1 MESSLFIQSPS
12 SFSSLFTSKSKP
24 FPSPK
29 PRFVSIKASI
39 EKPKPK
45 PKSETTSWVSPDWL
59 TSLTRTISSGQNDDS
74 GIPIAS
80 AKLDDV
86 SELLGGALFLPL
98 YKWMNEYGP
107 IYRLAAGPRNFV
119 VVSDPAIAKHVL
131 RNYPKYAKGLVAEVS
146 EFLFGSGF
154 AIAEGPLWTLVL
166 GLVRFGFRTENRFL
180 GLVLARRRAVV
191 PSLHKRYLSVIVE
204 RVFCR
209 CAERLVE
216 KLQPYAMEGKA
227 VNMEEKF
234 SQLTL
239 DVIGLSLFNYNFDSL
254 TTDSPV
260 IEAVYT
266 ALKEAELRS
275 TDILPYWKAIPRQ
288 VKAEKAVTLIRE
300 TVEDLIAKC
309 KEIVER
315 EGERINDEEYVNESD
330 PSILRFL
337 LASREEVSSV
347 QLRDDLLSMLV
358 AGHETTGSVLT
369 WTLYL
374 LSKSPSALA
383 KAQEEV
389 DRVLAGRNPA
399 YEDIKELKYITR
411 CINESM
417 RLYPHPP
424 VLIRRAQVPDIL
436 PGNYKVN
443 TGQDIMIS
451 VYNVHRSSAVW
462 EKAEEFLPERFELE
476 GPIPNETNTD
486 FKFIP
491 FSGGPRKCVGDQ
503 FALMEAIVALAVFL
517 QHLNVELVPDQT
529 ISMTTGATIHTTN
542 GLYMK
547 VSQRMEFK
555 ELKKAIDQV
564 ELVDAHAHNI
574 VSLDSSFPFIRT
586 FSEATGDALSFAP
599 HSLSF
604 KRNLREVAQLYGT
617 EVSLEAIEKHRQ
629 TLGLHSLTTK
639 CFNEARISALLID
652 DGLKLDKK
660 HDTEWHRNFVPY
672 VGRVLRIE
680 TLAEQILDEESP
692 DDSSWTLDSFT
703 KAFIVA
709 LKTIA
714 AYRSGLDID
723 THVSKEVVESGLVE
737 VLQAGKP
744 VRIGNKGLIDYIL
757 TLSLEVAERCDLP
770 LQIHTGFGDKDL
782 DLRLSNPLHLR
793 TLLEDKRFAKCRI
806 VLLHASYPFSKEAS
820 YLSSVYP
827 QVFLDFGLAVPKLS
841 VHGMV
846 SSVKELLHLAPTKKV
861 MFSTDGYATPETY
874 YLGAKKARE
883 VIFLVLRDA
892 CVSGDLSLMEA
903 IDAAKDILS
912 RNAIAFYKI
921 DVDTSSSIPQSRIS
935 PKSQMEEPHAQEDS
949 SSFVRVIWVDT
960 SGQQRCRVV
969 QAQRFNR
976 SVKKNGIGLTHASM
990 GMTSF
995 YDGPAEESKLTGI
1008 GEIRLVPD
1016 LSTKRIIPWT
1026 KQESMVLADMLLK
1039 PGEAWEYCPRET
1051 LRRVTNVLKDEF
1063 DLVMNAGFENEF
1075 YLLKNVVRYAFHAE
1089 SGKGQFEV
1097 SLGHTIAF
1105 HAADNLVYTR
1115 EVIRSVARKHG
1126 LLATFVPKYDLC
1138 DIGSGSHVHI
1148 SLWKN
1153 GENVFPASDKS
1164 SAHGMSSIGEE
1175 FMAGVLFH
1183 LPSIFAVLAP
1193 LPNSYDRIQPN
1204 TFSGAF
1210 QCWGKENR
1218 EAAIRTAS
1226 PPGAP
1231 DGLVTNFEIKACD
1244 GSTNPHL
1251 SLAIIMAA
1259 GIDGLRRHLQLPDP
1273 IDTNPA
1279 DVAAT
1284 LNRLPETLS
1293 EAVEALE
1300 KDKVL
1305 HELLGQN
1312 LLAAITGVRKAEV
1325 QYYSKNPD
1333 ACKQLIHR
1341 Y

>member
-1 MESSLFIQSPS
+1 
-12 SFSSLFTSKSKP
+12 
-24 FPSPK
+24 
-29 PRFVSIKASI
+29 
-39 EKPKPK
+39 
-45 PKSETTSWVSPDWL
+45 
-59 TSLTRTISSGQNDDS
+59 
-74 GIPIAS
+74 
-80 AKLDDV
+80 
-86 SELLGGALFLPL
+86 
-98 YKWMNEYGP
+98 
-107 IYRLAAGPRNFV
+107 
-119 VVSDPAIAKHVL
+119 
-131 RNYPKYAKGLVAEVS
+131 
-146 EFLFGSGF
+146 
-154 AIAEGPLWTLVL
+154 
-166 GLVRFGFRTENRFL
+166 
-180 GLVLARRRAVV
+180 
-191 PSLHKRYLSVIVE
+191 
-204 RVFCR
+204 
-209 CAERLVE
+209 
-216 KLQPYAMEGKA
+216 
-227 VNMEEKF
+227 
-234 SQLTL
+234 
-239 DVIGLSLFNYNFDSL
+239 
-254 TTDSPV
+254 
-260 IEAVYT
+260 
-266 ALKEAELRS
+266 
-275 TDILPYWKAIPRQ
+275 
-288 VKAEKAVTLIRE
+288 
-300 TVEDLIAKC
+300 
-309 KEIVER
+309 
-315 EGERINDEEYVNESD
+315 
-330 PSILRFL
+330 
-337 LASREEVSSV
+337 
-347 QLRDDLLSMLV
+347 
-358 AGHETTGSVLT
+358 
-369 WTLYL
+369 
-374 LSKSPSALA
+374 
-383 KAQEEV
+383 
-389 DRVLAGRNPA
+389 
-399 YEDIKELKYITR
+399 
-411 CINESM
+411 
-417 RLYPHPP
+417 
-424 VLIRRAQVPDIL
+424 
-436 PGNYKVN
+436 
-443 TGQDIMIS
+443 
-451 VYNVHRSSAVW
+451 
-462 EKAEEFLPERFELE
+462 
-476 GPIPNETNTD
+476 
-486 FKFIP
+486 
-491 FSGGPRKCVGDQ
+491 
-503 FALMEAIVALAVFL
+503 
-517 QHLNVELVPDQT
+517 
-529 ISMTTGATIHTTN
+529 
-542 GLYMK
+542 
-547 VSQRMEFK
+547 MEFK

-703 KAFIVA
+703 KAFYFFFCIFTLTVDTLVPEIFA

-1075 YLLKNVVRYAFHAE
+1075 YLLKNVVREGKEEYVPFEVGPYCSTSSYDAAAQIFHEIIPALESLNIAVEQFHAE

>member
-1 MESSLFIQSPS
+1 
-12 SFSSLFTSKSKP
+12 
-24 FPSPK
+24 
-29 PRFVSIKASI
+29 
-39 EKPKPK
+39 
-45 PKSETTSWVSPDWL
+45 
-59 TSLTRTISSGQNDDS
+59 
-74 GIPIAS
+74 
-80 AKLDDV
+80 
-86 SELLGGALFLPL
+86 
-98 YKWMNEYGP
+98 
-107 IYRLAAGPRNFV
+107 
-119 VVSDPAIAKHVL
+119 
-131 RNYPKYAKGLVAEVS
+131 
-146 EFLFGSGF
+146 
-154 AIAEGPLWTLVL
+154 
-166 GLVRFGFRTENRFL
+166 
-180 GLVLARRRAVV
+180 
-191 PSLHKRYLSVIVE
+191 
-204 RVFCR
+204 
-209 CAERLVE
+209 
-216 KLQPYAMEGKA
+216 
-227 VNMEEKF
+227 
-234 SQLTL
+234 
-239 DVIGLSLFNYNFDSL
+239 
-254 TTDSPV
+254 
-260 IEAVYT
+260 
-266 ALKEAELRS
+266 
-275 TDILPYWKAIPRQ
+275 
-288 VKAEKAVTLIRE
+288 
-300 TVEDLIAKC
+300 
-309 KEIVER
+309 
-315 EGERINDEEYVNESD
+315 
-330 PSILRFL
+330 
-337 LASREEVSSV
+337 
-347 QLRDDLLSMLV
+347 
-358 AGHETTGSVLT
+358 
-369 WTLYL
+369 
-374 LSKSPSALA
+374 
-383 KAQEEV
+383 
-389 DRVLAGRNPA
+389 
-399 YEDIKELKYITR
+399 
-411 CINESM
+411 
-417 RLYPHPP
+417 
-424 VLIRRAQVPDIL
+424 
-436 PGNYKVN
+436 
-443 TGQDIMIS
+443 
-451 VYNVHRSSAVW
+451 
-462 EKAEEFLPERFELE
+462 
-476 GPIPNETNTD
+476 
-486 FKFIP
+486 
-491 FSGGPRKCVGDQ
+491 
-503 FALMEAIVALAVFL
+503 
-517 QHLNVELVPDQT
+517 
-529 ISMTTGATIHTTN
+529 
-542 GLYMK
+542 
-547 VSQRMEFK
+547 MEFK

-680 TLAEQILDEESP
+680 TLAEQILNEESP

-806 VLLHASYPFSKEAS
+806 LLLHASYPFSKEAS

-846 SSVKELLHLAPTKKV
+846 SSVKELLHLTPTKKV

-874 YLGAKKARE
+874 YLGKFKFLPLLYCFPVLNKVLICFGLCRCKETRE

-935 PKSQMEEPHAQEDS
+935 PKSQMEEPHAQDDS

-1051 LRRVTNVLKDEF
+1051 LRRVRNVLKDEF

-1075 YLLKNVVRYAFHAE
+1075 YLLKNVVRYAVICFLNLGFFFHAE

>member
-1 MESSLFIQSPS
+1 
-12 SFSSLFTSKSKP
+12 
-24 FPSPK
+24 
-29 PRFVSIKASI
+29 
-39 EKPKPK
+39 
-45 PKSETTSWVSPDWL
+45 
-59 TSLTRTISSGQNDDS
+59 
-74 GIPIAS
+74 
-80 AKLDDV
+80 
-86 SELLGGALFLPL
+86 
-98 YKWMNEYGP
+98 
-107 IYRLAAGPRNFV
+107 
-119 VVSDPAIAKHVL
+119 
-131 RNYPKYAKGLVAEVS
+131 
-146 EFLFGSGF
+146 
-154 AIAEGPLWTLVL
+154 
-166 GLVRFGFRTENRFL
+166 
-180 GLVLARRRAVV
+180 
-191 PSLHKRYLSVIVE
+191 
-204 RVFCR
+204 
-209 CAERLVE
+209 
-216 KLQPYAMEGKA
+216 
-227 VNMEEKF
+227 
-234 SQLTL
+234 
-239 DVIGLSLFNYNFDSL
+239 
-254 TTDSPV
+254 
-260 IEAVYT
+260 
-266 ALKEAELRS
+266 
-275 TDILPYWKAIPRQ
+275 
-288 VKAEKAVTLIRE
+288 
-300 TVEDLIAKC
+300 
-309 KEIVER
+309 
-315 EGERINDEEYVNESD
+315 
-330 PSILRFL
+330 
-337 LASREEVSSV
+337 
-347 QLRDDLLSMLV
+347 
-358 AGHETTGSVLT
+358 
-369 WTLYL
+369 
-374 LSKSPSALA
+374 
-383 KAQEEV
+383 
-389 DRVLAGRNPA
+389 
-399 YEDIKELKYITR
+399 
-411 CINESM
+411 
-417 RLYPHPP
+417 
-424 VLIRRAQVPDIL
+424 
-436 PGNYKVN
+436 
-443 TGQDIMIS
+443 
-451 VYNVHRSSAVW
+451 
-462 EKAEEFLPERFELE
+462 
-476 GPIPNETNTD
+476 
-486 FKFIP
+486 
-491 FSGGPRKCVGDQ
+491 
-503 FALMEAIVALAVFL
+503 
-517 QHLNVELVPDQT
+517 
-529 ISMTTGATIHTTN
+529 
-542 GLYMK
+542 
-547 VSQRMEFK
+547 MEFK
-555 ELKKAIDQV
+555 ELKKATHQV

-586 FSEATGDALSFAP
+586 FSEATGDALSFAH

-660 HDTEWHRNFVPY
+660 QDIEWHRNFVPC

-703 KAFIVA
+703 KAFDTLVPEIVA

-714 AYRSGLDID
+714 AYPSGLDID
-723 THVSKEVVESGLVE
+723 THVRKEVAETGLVE
-737 VLQAGKP
+737 VLQGYKTDMAAGKP
-744 VRIGNKGLIDYIL
+744 VRLGNKGLVDYIL
-757 TLSLEVAERCDLP
+757 TRSLEVAERCDLP
-770 LQIHTGFGDKDL
+770 LQIHTGDL

-793 TLLEDKRFAKCRI
+793 NLLEDTRFEKCRI

-827 QVFLDFGLAVPKLS
+827 QVYLDFGLAVPKLS

-846 SSVKELLHLAPTKKV
+846 SSVKELLDLAPTK
-861 MFSTDGYATPETY
+861 
-874 YLGAKKARE
+874 KKARE

-912 RNAIAFYKI
+912 RNAIAFYKL
-921 DVDTSSSIPQSRIS
+921 DVDTSSSIPQSRIA
-935 PKSQMEEPHAQEDS
+935 PYKSQMEEPHVQEDS

-960 SGQQRCRVV
+960 SGQQRCRVGVSHLTFSLVNHRNLTKVTFVV
-969 QAQRFNR
+969 QIVHAQRFNR
-976 SVKKNGIGLTHASM
+976 SVKKNGIGLTHVSM

-995 YDGPAEESKLTGI
+995 YDGPAEESKLTGV

-1016 LSTKRIIPWT
+1016 LSTKRTIPWT

-1051 LRRVTNVLKDEF
+1051 LRRVSKVLKDEF

-1075 YLLKNVVRYAFHAE
+1075 YVLKNVVRERKEEYVPFDVGPYCSTSSYDAASPMFHEIIPALESLNIPVEQFHAE

-1097 SLGHTIAF
+1097 SLGHTDAF

-1164 SAHGMSSIGEE
+1164 SAHGMSSIGEK

-1273 IDTNPA
+1273 TDTNPA

-1284 LNRLPETLS
+1284 LKRLPETLS

-1312 LLAAITGVRKAEV
+1312 LVVAITGVRKVHYCSLVPRTDLQWRVNASLSRRQAMDTTDQAGSSPCLTGNPIDDCWKCDPNWPNNRQGLADCGIGFGQYALGGKGGRFYFVTDSSDDDAIRSDTSGAIVDSIPKQYDDKIKARVTIAFNHFGEKLIQRMPRCRRGYIHVVNNDFTQWEMYAIGGSGNPTINSQGNRFTAPSNPFAKEVTKRVETPDGEWKGWNWRSEGDILVNGAFFVASGEGAEMR
-1325 QYYSKNPD
+1325 YEKAYSVEPKSASFID
-1333 ACKQLIHR
+1333 QITFHSGVLGVGGR
-1341 Y
+1341 FDF

>member
-1 MESSLFIQSPS
+1 
-12 SFSSLFTSKSKP
+12 
-24 FPSPK
+24 
-29 PRFVSIKASI
+29 
-39 EKPKPK
+39 
-45 PKSETTSWVSPDWL
+45 
-59 TSLTRTISSGQNDDS
+59 
-74 GIPIAS
+74 
-80 AKLDDV
+80 
-86 SELLGGALFLPL
+86 
-98 YKWMNEYGP
+98 
-107 IYRLAAGPRNFV
+107 
-119 VVSDPAIAKHVL
+119 
-131 RNYPKYAKGLVAEVS
+131 
-146 EFLFGSGF
+146 
-154 AIAEGPLWTLVL
+154 
-166 GLVRFGFRTENRFL
+166 
-180 GLVLARRRAVV
+180 
-191 PSLHKRYLSVIVE
+191 
-204 RVFCR
+204 
-209 CAERLVE
+209 
-216 KLQPYAMEGKA
+216 
-227 VNMEEKF
+227 
-234 SQLTL
+234 
-239 DVIGLSLFNYNFDSL
+239 
-254 TTDSPV
+254 
-260 IEAVYT
+260 
-266 ALKEAELRS
+266 
-275 TDILPYWKAIPRQ
+275 
-288 VKAEKAVTLIRE
+288 
-300 TVEDLIAKC
+300 
-309 KEIVER
+309 
-315 EGERINDEEYVNESD
+315 
-330 PSILRFL
+330 
-337 LASREEVSSV
+337 
-347 QLRDDLLSMLV
+347 
-358 AGHETTGSVLT
+358 
-369 WTLYL
+369 
-374 LSKSPSALA
+374 
-383 KAQEEV
+383 
-389 DRVLAGRNPA
+389 
-399 YEDIKELKYITR
+399 
-411 CINESM
+411 
-417 RLYPHPP
+417 
-424 VLIRRAQVPDIL
+424 
-436 PGNYKVN
+436 
-443 TGQDIMIS
+443 
-451 VYNVHRSSAVW
+451 
-462 EKAEEFLPERFELE
+462 
-476 GPIPNETNTD
+476 
-486 FKFIP
+486 
-491 FSGGPRKCVGDQ
+491 
-503 FALMEAIVALAVFL
+503 
-517 QHLNVELVPDQT
+517 
-529 ISMTTGATIHTTN
+529 
-542 GLYMK
+542 
-547 VSQRMEFK
+547 MEFK
-555 ELKKAIDQV
+555 ELKEAIDQV

-586 FSEATGDALSFAP
+586 FSEATGDSLSFAP

-604 KRNLREVAQLYGT
+604 KRNLREVAQLYGS

-629 TLGLHSLTTK
+629 TLGLHSLTSK

-703 KAFIVA
+703 KAFVERLNSYPFLLIQFVFFCIVTLTVDTLVPEIVA

-723 THVSKEVVESGLVE
+723 THVSKEVAENGLVE
-737 VLQAGKP
+737 VLQAEKL

-757 TLSLEVAERCDLP
+757 TLSLEVAERYDLP
-770 LQIHTGFGDKDL
+770 LQIHTGFGDRDL

-793 TLLEDKRFAKCRI
+793 TLLEDKRFEKCRI

-841 VHGMV
+841 AHGMV
-846 SSVKELLHLAPTKKV
+846 SSVKELLHLASTKKV

-892 CVSGDLSLMEA
+892 CVGGDLSLMEA

-912 RNAIAFYKI
+912 RNAIAFYNI

-935 PKSQMEEPHAQEDS
+935 PKSQIEEPHVQEDS

-1039 PGEAWEYCPRET
+1039 PGEAWDYCPRET

-1075 YLLKNVVRYAFHAE
+1075 YLLKNVVREGKEDYVPFEVGPYCSTSSYDAAAKIFHEIIPALESLNIAVEQFHAE

-1153 GENVFPASDKS
+1153 GENVFPASDES

-1312 LLAAITGVRKAEV
+1312 LLVAITGVRKAEV
-1325 QYYSKNPD
+1325 QYYSKNPG
-1333 ACKQLIHR
+1333 ASKQLIHR

>member
-1 MESSLFIQSPS
+1 
-12 SFSSLFTSKSKP
+12 
-24 FPSPK
+24 
-29 PRFVSIKASI
+29 
-39 EKPKPK
+39 
-45 PKSETTSWVSPDWL
+45 
-59 TSLTRTISSGQNDDS
+59 
-74 GIPIAS
+74 
-80 AKLDDV
+80 
-86 SELLGGALFLPL
+86 
-98 YKWMNEYGP
+98 
-107 IYRLAAGPRNFV
+107 
-119 VVSDPAIAKHVL
+119 
-131 RNYPKYAKGLVAEVS
+131 
-146 EFLFGSGF
+146 
-154 AIAEGPLWTLVL
+154 
-166 GLVRFGFRTENRFL
+166 
-180 GLVLARRRAVV
+180 
-191 PSLHKRYLSVIVE
+191 
-204 RVFCR
+204 
-209 CAERLVE
+209 
-216 KLQPYAMEGKA
+216 
-227 VNMEEKF
+227 
-234 SQLTL
+234 
-239 DVIGLSLFNYNFDSL
+239 
-254 TTDSPV
+254 
-260 IEAVYT
+260 
-266 ALKEAELRS
+266 
-275 TDILPYWKAIPRQ
+275 
-288 VKAEKAVTLIRE
+288 
-300 TVEDLIAKC
+300 
-309 KEIVER
+309 
-315 EGERINDEEYVNESD
+315 
-330 PSILRFL
+330 
-337 LASREEVSSV
+337 
-347 QLRDDLLSMLV
+347 
-358 AGHETTGSVLT
+358 
-369 WTLYL
+369 
-374 LSKSPSALA
+374 
-383 KAQEEV
+383 
-389 DRVLAGRNPA
+389 
-399 YEDIKELKYITR
+399 
-411 CINESM
+411 
-417 RLYPHPP
+417 
-424 VLIRRAQVPDIL
+424 
-436 PGNYKVN
+436 
-443 TGQDIMIS
+443 
-451 VYNVHRSSAVW
+451 
-462 EKAEEFLPERFELE
+462 
-476 GPIPNETNTD
+476 
-486 FKFIP
+486 
-491 FSGGPRKCVGDQ
+491 
-503 FALMEAIVALAVFL
+503 
-517 QHLNVELVPDQT
+517 
-529 ISMTTGATIHTTN
+529 
-542 GLYMK
+542 
-547 VSQRMEFK
+547 MEFK
-555 ELKKAIDQV
+555 ELKEAIDQI

-586 FSEATGDALSFAP
+586 FSEATGDALSFAS

-604 KRNLREVAQLYGT
+604 KRNLREVAELYGS

-639 CFNEARISALLID
+639 CFDEARISALLID

-680 TLAEQILDEESP
+680 TLAEQILEEESP
-692 DDSSWTLDSFT
+692 HDSSWTLDSFT
-703 KAFIVA
+703 KAFCVFFCIFTLTVDTLVPDIVA

-723 THVSKEVVESGLVE
+723 THVSKEVAESGLLE
-737 VLQAGKP
+737 VLQAEKP

-757 TLSLEVAERCDLP
+757 TLSLEVAERYDLP

-793 TLLEDKRFAKCRI
+793 TLLEDKRFEKCRI

-912 RNAIAFYKI
+912 RNAIAFYNI

-935 PKSQMEEPHAQEDS
+935 PKSQMEEPHVQEDS

-1075 YLLKNVVRYAFHAE
+1075 YLLKNVVREGKEEYVPFEVGPYCSTSSYDAAAQIFHEIIPALESLNIAVEQFHAE

-1193 LPNSYDRIQPN
+1193 LLNSYDRIQPN

-1284 LNRLPETLS
+1284 LKRLPETLS

-1325 QYYSKNPD
+1325 QYYSKYPD

>member
-1 MESSLFIQSPS
+1 
-12 SFSSLFTSKSKP
+12 
-24 FPSPK
+24 
-29 PRFVSIKASI
+29 
-39 EKPKPK
+39 
-45 PKSETTSWVSPDWL
+45 
-59 TSLTRTISSGQNDDS
+59 
-74 GIPIAS
+74 
-80 AKLDDV
+80 
-86 SELLGGALFLPL
+86 
-98 YKWMNEYGP
+98 
-107 IYRLAAGPRNFV
+107 
-119 VVSDPAIAKHVL
+119 
-131 RNYPKYAKGLVAEVS
+131 
-146 EFLFGSGF
+146 
-154 AIAEGPLWTLVL
+154 
-166 GLVRFGFRTENRFL
+166 
-180 GLVLARRRAVV
+180 
-191 PSLHKRYLSVIVE
+191 
-204 RVFCR
+204 
-209 CAERLVE
+209 
-216 KLQPYAMEGKA
+216 
-227 VNMEEKF
+227 
-234 SQLTL
+234 
-239 DVIGLSLFNYNFDSL
+239 
-254 TTDSPV
+254 
-260 IEAVYT
+260 
-266 ALKEAELRS
+266 
-275 TDILPYWKAIPRQ
+275 
-288 VKAEKAVTLIRE
+288 
-300 TVEDLIAKC
+300 
-309 KEIVER
+309 
-315 EGERINDEEYVNESD
+315 
-330 PSILRFL
+330 
-337 LASREEVSSV
+337 
-347 QLRDDLLSMLV
+347 
-358 AGHETTGSVLT
+358 
-369 WTLYL
+369 
-374 LSKSPSALA
+374 
-383 KAQEEV
+383 
-389 DRVLAGRNPA
+389 
-399 YEDIKELKYITR
+399 
-411 CINESM
+411 
-417 RLYPHPP
+417 
-424 VLIRRAQVPDIL
+424 
-436 PGNYKVN
+436 
-443 TGQDIMIS
+443 
-451 VYNVHRSSAVW
+451 
-462 EKAEEFLPERFELE
+462 
-476 GPIPNETNTD
+476 
-486 FKFIP
+486 
-491 FSGGPRKCVGDQ
+491 
-503 FALMEAIVALAVFL
+503 
-517 QHLNVELVPDQT
+517 
-529 ISMTTGATIHTTN
+529 
-542 GLYMK
+542 
-547 VSQRMEFK
+547 MEFK
-555 ELKKAIDQV
+555 ELKEAIDQI

-586 FSEATGDALSFAP
+586 FSEATGDALSFAS

-604 KRNLREVAQLYGT
+604 KRNLREVAELYGS

-639 CFNEARISALLID
+639 CFDEARISALLID

-680 TLAEQILDEESP
+680 TLAEQILEEEN
-692 DDSSWTLDSFT
+692 
-703 KAFIVA
+703 IVA

-723 THVSKEVVESGLVE
+723 THVSKEVAESGLLE
-737 VLQAGKP
+737 VLQAEKP

-757 TLSLEVAERCDLP
+757 TLSLEVAERYDLP

-793 TLLEDKRFAKCRI
+793 TLLEDKRFEKCRI

-912 RNAIAFYKI
+912 RNAIAFYNI

-935 PKSQMEEPHAQEDS
+935 PKSQMEEPHVQEDS

-1039 PGEAWEYCPRET
+1039 PGEAWDYCPRET

-1075 YLLKNVVRYAFHAE
+1075 YLLKNVVREGKEEYVPFEVGPYCSTSSYDASSPIFHEIIPALEFLNIAVEQFHAE

-1273 IDTNPA
+1273 IDSNPA

-1312 LLAAITGVRKAEV
+1312 LIAAITGVRKAEV

>member
-1 MESSLFIQSPS
+1 
-12 SFSSLFTSKSKP
+12 
-24 FPSPK
+24 
-29 PRFVSIKASI
+29 
-39 EKPKPK
+39 
-45 PKSETTSWVSPDWL
+45 
-59 TSLTRTISSGQNDDS
+59 
-74 GIPIAS
+74 
-80 AKLDDV
+80 
-86 SELLGGALFLPL
+86 
-98 YKWMNEYGP
+98 
-107 IYRLAAGPRNFV
+107 
-119 VVSDPAIAKHVL
+119 
-131 RNYPKYAKGLVAEVS
+131 
-146 EFLFGSGF
+146 
-154 AIAEGPLWTLVL
+154 
-166 GLVRFGFRTENRFL
+166 
-180 GLVLARRRAVV
+180 
-191 PSLHKRYLSVIVE
+191 
-204 RVFCR
+204 
-209 CAERLVE
+209 
-216 KLQPYAMEGKA
+216 
-227 VNMEEKF
+227 
-234 SQLTL
+234 
-239 DVIGLSLFNYNFDSL
+239 
-254 TTDSPV
+254 
-260 IEAVYT
+260 
-266 ALKEAELRS
+266 
-275 TDILPYWKAIPRQ
+275 
-288 VKAEKAVTLIRE
+288 
-300 TVEDLIAKC
+300 
-309 KEIVER
+309 
-315 EGERINDEEYVNESD
+315 
-330 PSILRFL
+330 
-337 LASREEVSSV
+337 
-347 QLRDDLLSMLV
+347 
-358 AGHETTGSVLT
+358 
-369 WTLYL
+369 
-374 LSKSPSALA
+374 
-383 KAQEEV
+383 
-389 DRVLAGRNPA
+389 
-399 YEDIKELKYITR
+399 
-411 CINESM
+411 
-417 RLYPHPP
+417 
-424 VLIRRAQVPDIL
+424 
-436 PGNYKVN
+436 
-443 TGQDIMIS
+443 
-451 VYNVHRSSAVW
+451 
-462 EKAEEFLPERFELE
+462 
-476 GPIPNETNTD
+476 
-486 FKFIP
+486 
-491 FSGGPRKCVGDQ
+491 
-503 FALMEAIVALAVFL
+503 
-517 QHLNVELVPDQT
+517 
-529 ISMTTGATIHTTN
+529 
-542 GLYMK
+542 
-547 VSQRMEFK
+547 MEFK
-555 ELKKAIDQV
+555 ELKEAINQV

-586 FSEATGDALSFAP
+586 FSEATGDALSFAH

-617 EVSLEAIEKHRQ
+617 EVSLEAIEKYRQ
-629 TLGLHSLTTK
+629 TLGVRSLTTK

-652 DGLKLDKK
+652 DGLELDKK
-660 HDTEWHRNFVPY
+660 HDIKWHRNHVQF

-680 TLAEQILDEESP
+680 TLAEQVLHEECP
-692 DDSSWTLDSFT
+692 DNSSWTLDSFT

-714 AYRSGLDID
+714 AYRGGLDID
-723 THVSKEVVESGLVE
+723 THVSKEAAENGLFE

-744 VRIGNKGLIDYIL
+744 VRIGNKGLIDYII
-757 TLSLEVAERCDLP
+757 TRSLEVAEGCDLP

-793 TLLEDKRFAKCRI
+793 TLLEDKRFAKCRV

-827 QVFLDFGLAVPKLS
+827 QVYLDFGLAVPKLS

-846 SSVKELLHLAPTKKV
+846 SSVKELLDLAPTKKV
-861 MFSTDGYATPETY
+861 MFSTDGYAFPETY

-912 RNAIAFYKI
+912 RNAIAFYKL
-921 DVDTSSSIPQSRIS
+921 DVDTSSSILQSRIA
-935 PKSQMEEPHAQEDS
+935 PKSQMEVPMHVQEDS

-995 YDGPAEESKLTGI
+995 YDGPAEESKLTGV

-1016 LSTKRIIPWT
+1016 LSTKRTIPWT
-1026 KQESMVLADMLLK
+1026 MQESMVLADMLLK

-1051 LRRVTNVLKDEF
+1051 LRRVSKVLKDEF

-1075 YLLKNVVRYAFHAE
+1075 YLLKNVVREGKEEYVPFDVCPYCSTSSYDAASPIFHEIIPALECLNIAVEQFHAE

-1153 GENVFPASDKS
+1153 GENVFPASGKT

-1183 LPSIFAVLAP
+1183 LPSLFAVLAP

-1251 SLAIIMAA
+1251 SLASVMAA

-1279 DVAAT
+1279 DVADT
-1284 LNRLPETLS
+1284 LKRLPETLS

-1300 KDKVL
+1300 KNKVL
-1305 HELLGQN
+1305 QELLGQN
-1312 LLAAITGVRKAEV
+1312 LIAAITGVRKAEV

>member
-1 MESSLFIQSPS
+1 
-12 SFSSLFTSKSKP
+12 
-24 FPSPK
+24 
-29 PRFVSIKASI
+29 
-39 EKPKPK
+39 
-45 PKSETTSWVSPDWL
+45 
-59 TSLTRTISSGQNDDS
+59 
-74 GIPIAS
+74 
-80 AKLDDV
+80 
-86 SELLGGALFLPL
+86 
-98 YKWMNEYGP
+98 
-107 IYRLAAGPRNFV
+107 
-119 VVSDPAIAKHVL
+119 
-131 RNYPKYAKGLVAEVS
+131 
-146 EFLFGSGF
+146 
-154 AIAEGPLWTLVL
+154 
-166 GLVRFGFRTENRFL
+166 
-180 GLVLARRRAVV
+180 
-191 PSLHKRYLSVIVE
+191 
-204 RVFCR
+204 
-209 CAERLVE
+209 
-216 KLQPYAMEGKA
+216 
-227 VNMEEKF
+227 
-234 SQLTL
+234 
-239 DVIGLSLFNYNFDSL
+239 
-254 TTDSPV
+254 
-260 IEAVYT
+260 
-266 ALKEAELRS
+266 
-275 TDILPYWKAIPRQ
+275 
-288 VKAEKAVTLIRE
+288 
-300 TVEDLIAKC
+300 
-309 KEIVER
+309 
-315 EGERINDEEYVNESD
+315 
-330 PSILRFL
+330 
-337 LASREEVSSV
+337 
-347 QLRDDLLSMLV
+347 
-358 AGHETTGSVLT
+358 
-369 WTLYL
+369 
-374 LSKSPSALA
+374 
-383 KAQEEV
+383 
-389 DRVLAGRNPA
+389 
-399 YEDIKELKYITR
+399 
-411 CINESM
+411 
-417 RLYPHPP
+417 
-424 VLIRRAQVPDIL
+424 
-436 PGNYKVN
+436 
-443 TGQDIMIS
+443 
-451 VYNVHRSSAVW
+451 
-462 EKAEEFLPERFELE
+462 
-476 GPIPNETNTD
+476 
-486 FKFIP
+486 
-491 FSGGPRKCVGDQ
+491 
-503 FALMEAIVALAVFL
+503 
-517 QHLNVELVPDQT
+517 
-529 ISMTTGATIHTTN
+529 
-542 GLYMK
+542 
-547 VSQRMEFK
+547 MEFK
-555 ELKKAIDQV
+555 ELKEAIDQV

-604 KRNLREVAQLYGT
+604 KRNLREVAQLYGS

-652 DGLKLDKK
+652 DGLKLDKM

-692 DDSSWTLDSFT
+692 HDSSWTLDSFT
-703 KAFIVA
+703 KAFVERLNSLVPEIVA

-723 THVSKEVVESGLVE
+723 THVSKEVAESGLVE
-737 VLQAGKP
+737 FLHAGKP

-757 TLSLEVAERCDLP
+757 TRSLEVAERYNLP

-892 CVSGDLSLMEA
+892 CVSGDLTLMEA

-912 RNAIAFYKI
+912 RNAVAFYKI
-921 DVDTSSSIPQSRIS
+921 DVDTSSSIPQSRLIS
-935 PKSQMEEPHAQEDS
+935 PKSQMVEPHVQEDS

-1075 YLLKNVVRYAFHAE
+1075 YLLKNVVREGKEEYVPFEVGPYCSTSSYDAAAQIFHEIIPALESLNIAVEQFHAE

-1193 LPNSYDRIQPN
+1193 LLNSYDRIQPN

-1284 LNRLPETLS
+1284 LKRLPETLS

-1325 QYYSKNPD
+1325 QYYSKYPD

>member
-1 MESSLFIQSPS
+1 
-12 SFSSLFTSKSKP
+12 
-24 FPSPK
+24 
-29 PRFVSIKASI
+29 
-39 EKPKPK
+39 
-45 PKSETTSWVSPDWL
+45 
-59 TSLTRTISSGQNDDS
+59 
-74 GIPIAS
+74 
-80 AKLDDV
+80 
-86 SELLGGALFLPL
+86 
-98 YKWMNEYGP
+98 
-107 IYRLAAGPRNFV
+107 
-119 VVSDPAIAKHVL
+119 
-131 RNYPKYAKGLVAEVS
+131 
-146 EFLFGSGF
+146 
-154 AIAEGPLWTLVL
+154 
-166 GLVRFGFRTENRFL
+166 
-180 GLVLARRRAVV
+180 
-191 PSLHKRYLSVIVE
+191 
-204 RVFCR
+204 
-209 CAERLVE
+209 
-216 KLQPYAMEGKA
+216 
-227 VNMEEKF
+227 
-234 SQLTL
+234 
-239 DVIGLSLFNYNFDSL
+239 
-254 TTDSPV
+254 
-260 IEAVYT
+260 
-266 ALKEAELRS
+266 
-275 TDILPYWKAIPRQ
+275 
-288 VKAEKAVTLIRE
+288 
-300 TVEDLIAKC
+300 
-309 KEIVER
+309 
-315 EGERINDEEYVNESD
+315 
-330 PSILRFL
+330 
-337 LASREEVSSV
+337 
-347 QLRDDLLSMLV
+347 MLV

-374 LSKSPSALA
+374 LSK
-383 KAQEEV
+383 
-389 DRVLAGRNPA
+389 
-399 YEDIKELKYITR
+399 
-411 CINESM
+411 
-417 RLYPHPP
+417 
-424 VLIRRAQVPDIL
+424 
-436 PGNYKVN
+436 
-443 TGQDIMIS
+443 
-451 VYNVHRSSAVW
+451 
-462 EKAEEFLPERFELE
+462 
-476 GPIPNETNTD
+476 
-486 FKFIP
+486 
-491 FSGGPRKCVGDQ
+491 
-503 FALMEAIVALAVFL
+503 
-517 QHLNVELVPDQT
+517 T
-529 ISMTTGATIHTTN
+529 ISMTTGQ

-555 ELKKAIDQV
+555 ELNEAIDQV

-586 FSEATGDALSFAP
+586 FSEATGDALSFAH

-629 TLGLHSLTTK
+629 TLGVCSLTTK

-660 HDTEWHRNFVPY
+660 HDIKWHGKHVPF
-672 VGRVLRIE
+672 VGRVL
-680 TLAEQILDEESP
+680 Q
-692 DDSSWTLDSFT
+692 
-703 KAFIVA
+703 IVA

-714 AYRSGLDID
+714 AYRGGLDID
-723 THVSKEVVESGLVE
+723 THVSKEAAENGLVE

-757 TLSLEVAERCDLP
+757 TLSLEVAARCDLP

-793 TLLEDKRFAKCRI
+793 ILLEDKRFAKCRV

-827 QVFLDFGLAVPKLS
+827 QVYLDFGLAVPKLS

-846 SSVKELLHLAPTKKV
+846 SSVKELLDLAPTKKV
-861 MFSTDGYATPETY
+861 MFSTDGYAFPETY

-912 RNAIAFYKI
+912 RNAIAFYKL
-921 DVDTSSSIPQSRIS
+921 DVDTSSSILQSRIA
-935 PKSQMEEPHAQEDS
+935 PKSQMEVPMHVQEDS

-995 YDGPAEESKLTGI
+995 YDGPAEESKLTGV

-1016 LSTKRIIPWT
+1016 LSTKRTIPWT
-1026 KQESMVLADMLLK
+1026 MQESMVLADMLLK

-1051 LRRVTNVLKDEF
+1051 LRRVSKVLKDEF

-1075 YLLKNVVRYAFHAE
+1075 YLLKNVVREGKEEYVPFDVGPYCSTSSYDAASPIFHEIIPALECLNIPVEQFHAE

-1153 GENVFPASDKS
+1153 GENVFPASGKT

-1183 LPSIFAVLAP
+1183 LPSVFAVLAP

-1251 SLAIIMAA
+1251 SLASVMAA

-1279 DVAAT
+1279 DVADT
-1284 LNRLPETLS
+1284 LKRLPETLS

-1300 KDKVL
+1300 KNKVL

-1312 LLAAITGVRKAEV
+1312 LIAAITGVRKAEV

>member
-1 MESSLFIQSPS
+1 
-12 SFSSLFTSKSKP
+12 
-24 FPSPK
+24 
-29 PRFVSIKASI
+29 
-39 EKPKPK
+39 
-45 PKSETTSWVSPDWL
+45 
-59 TSLTRTISSGQNDDS
+59 
-74 GIPIAS
+74 
-80 AKLDDV
+80 
-86 SELLGGALFLPL
+86 
-98 YKWMNEYGP
+98 
-107 IYRLAAGPRNFV
+107 
-119 VVSDPAIAKHVL
+119 
-131 RNYPKYAKGLVAEVS
+131 
-146 EFLFGSGF
+146 
-154 AIAEGPLWTLVL
+154 
-166 GLVRFGFRTENRFL
+166 
-180 GLVLARRRAVV
+180 
-191 PSLHKRYLSVIVE
+191 
-204 RVFCR
+204 
-209 CAERLVE
+209 
-216 KLQPYAMEGKA
+216 
-227 VNMEEKF
+227 
-234 SQLTL
+234 
-239 DVIGLSLFNYNFDSL
+239 
-254 TTDSPV
+254 
-260 IEAVYT
+260 
-266 ALKEAELRS
+266 
-275 TDILPYWKAIPRQ
+275 
-288 VKAEKAVTLIRE
+288 
-300 TVEDLIAKC
+300 
-309 KEIVER
+309 
-315 EGERINDEEYVNESD
+315 
-330 PSILRFL
+330 
-337 LASREEVSSV
+337 
-347 QLRDDLLSMLV
+347 
-358 AGHETTGSVLT
+358 
-369 WTLYL
+369 
-374 LSKSPSALA
+374 
-383 KAQEEV
+383 
-389 DRVLAGRNPA
+389 
-399 YEDIKELKYITR
+399 
-411 CINESM
+411 
-417 RLYPHPP
+417 
-424 VLIRRAQVPDIL
+424 
-436 PGNYKVN
+436 
-443 TGQDIMIS
+443 
-451 VYNVHRSSAVW
+451 
-462 EKAEEFLPERFELE
+462 
-476 GPIPNETNTD
+476 
-486 FKFIP
+486 
-491 FSGGPRKCVGDQ
+491 
-503 FALMEAIVALAVFL
+503 
-517 QHLNVELVPDQT
+517 
-529 ISMTTGATIHTTN
+529 
-542 GLYMK
+542 
-547 VSQRMEFK
+547 MEFK
-555 ELKKAIDQV
+555 ELKEAIDQV
-564 ELVDAHAHNI
+564 ELVDAHSHNI

-639 CFNEARISALLID
+639 CFNEARISALLVD

-660 HDTEWHRNFVPY
+660 HDIEWHRSFVPY

-692 DDSSWTLDSFT
+692 DHDDSSWTLDSFT
-703 KAFIVA
+703 KAFVERLNSLVPEIVA
-709 LKTIA
+709 LKTVA

-723 THVSKEVVESGLVE
+723 THVSKEVAENGLVE

-757 TLSLEVAERCDLP
+757 TRSLEVAERCDLP

-827 QVFLDFGLAVPKLS
+827 QVYLDFGLAVPKLS

-846 SSVKELLHLAPTKKV
+846 SSIKELLDLAPTKKV
-861 MFSTDGYATPETY
+861 MFSTDGYASPETY

-921 DVDTSSSIPQSRIS
+921 DVVDTSSSIPQSIIS
-935 PKSQMEEPHAQEDS
+935 PKSQMEEPHVQEDS

-960 SGQQRCRVV
+960 SGQQRCRIV
-969 QAQRFNR
+969 QAQRFNG

-995 YDGPAEESKLTGI
+995 YDGPADESKLTGV

-1016 LSTKRIIPWT
+1016 LSTKRTIPWT

-1075 YLLKNVVRYAFHAE
+1075 YLLKNVVREGKEEYVPFEVGPYCATSSYDAASPIFHEIIPALESLNITVEQFHAE

-1153 GENVFPASDKS
+1153 GENVFPASNKS

-1226 PPGAP
+1226 PPGAH

-1244 GSTNPHL
+1244 GSTNPHF

-1279 DVAAT
+1279 DVSAT
-1284 LNRLPETLS
+1284 LKRLPETLS
-1293 EAVEALE
+1293 EAVEALK

-1312 LLAAITGVRKAEV
+1312 LVVAITGVRKSEV
-1325 QYYSKNPD
+1325 EYYSKNPD

>member
-1 MESSLFIQSPS
+1 
-12 SFSSLFTSKSKP
+12 
-24 FPSPK
+24 
-29 PRFVSIKASI
+29 
-39 EKPKPK
+39 
-45 PKSETTSWVSPDWL
+45 
-59 TSLTRTISSGQNDDS
+59 
-74 GIPIAS
+74 
-80 AKLDDV
+80 
-86 SELLGGALFLPL
+86 
-98 YKWMNEYGP
+98 
-107 IYRLAAGPRNFV
+107 
-119 VVSDPAIAKHVL
+119 
-131 RNYPKYAKGLVAEVS
+131 
-146 EFLFGSGF
+146 
-154 AIAEGPLWTLVL
+154 
-166 GLVRFGFRTENRFL
+166 
-180 GLVLARRRAVV
+180 
-191 PSLHKRYLSVIVE
+191 
-204 RVFCR
+204 
-209 CAERLVE
+209 
-216 KLQPYAMEGKA
+216 
-227 VNMEEKF
+227 
-234 SQLTL
+234 
-239 DVIGLSLFNYNFDSL
+239 
-254 TTDSPV
+254 
-260 IEAVYT
+260 
-266 ALKEAELRS
+266 
-275 TDILPYWKAIPRQ
+275 
-288 VKAEKAVTLIRE
+288 
-300 TVEDLIAKC
+300 
-309 KEIVER
+309 
-315 EGERINDEEYVNESD
+315 
-330 PSILRFL
+330 
-337 LASREEVSSV
+337 
-347 QLRDDLLSMLV
+347 
-358 AGHETTGSVLT
+358 
-369 WTLYL
+369 
-374 LSKSPSALA
+374 
-383 KAQEEV
+383 
-389 DRVLAGRNPA
+389 
-399 YEDIKELKYITR
+399 
-411 CINESM
+411 
-417 RLYPHPP
+417 
-424 VLIRRAQVPDIL
+424 
-436 PGNYKVN
+436 
-443 TGQDIMIS
+443 
-451 VYNVHRSSAVW
+451 
-462 EKAEEFLPERFELE
+462 
-476 GPIPNETNTD
+476 
-486 FKFIP
+486 
-491 FSGGPRKCVGDQ
+491 
-503 FALMEAIVALAVFL
+503 
-517 QHLNVELVPDQT
+517 
-529 ISMTTGATIHTTN
+529 
-542 GLYMK
+542 
-547 VSQRMEFK
+547 MEFK
-555 ELKKAIDQV
+555 ELKEAIDQV

-574 VSLDSSFPFIRT
+574 VSLDSSFPFIGT
-586 FSEATGDALSFAP
+586 FTEATGDALSFAH

-604 KRNLREVAQLYGT
+604 KRNLREVARLYGT

-652 DGLKLDKK
+652 DGLKLDRK
-660 HDTEWHRNFVPY
+660 HDIEWHRNFIPY

-692 DDSSWTLDSFT
+692 DHSSWTLDSFT
-703 KAFIVA
+703 KAFVERLTSLVPEIVA

-723 THVSKEVVESGLVE
+723 THVSKEVAENGLVE

-744 VRIGNKGLIDYIL
+744 VRIGNKGLVDHIL
-757 TLSLEVAERCDLP
+757 TRSLEVAERSDLP
-770 LQIHTGFGDKDL
+770 LQIHTGFGDRDL

-793 TLLEDKRFAKCRI
+793 TLLEDTRFAKCRI

-820 YLSSVYP
+820 YLSSLYP
-827 QVFLDFGLAVPKLS
+827 QVYLDFGLAVPKLS

-846 SSVKELLHLAPTKKV
+846 SSVKDLLDLAPTKKV

-883 VIFLVLRDA
+883 VIFLVLHDA

-912 RNAIAFYKI
+912 HNAIAFYKI
-921 DVDTSSSIPQSRIS
+921 DVDTSSSIPQSIIS
-935 PKSQMEEPHAQEDS
+935 LNSKMEEPDVQEDS

-976 SVKKNGIGLTHASM
+976 SVKKNGIGLTHVSM

-995 YDGPAEESKLTGI
+995 YDGPAEDSKLTGT

-1016 LSTKRIIPWT
+1016 LSTKRVIPWT
-1026 KQESMVLADMLLK
+1026 KQESMVLADMLVK

-1051 LRRVTNVLKDEF
+1051 LRRVSKVLKDEF

-1075 YLLKNVVRYAFHAE
+1075 YLLKNLVREGKEEYVPFDVGPYCSTSSYDAASPMFHEIIPGLESLSIAVEQFHAE
-1089 SGKGQFEV
+1089 SGKGQYEV
-1097 SLGHTIAF
+1097 SLGHTVAS

-1193 LPNSYDRIQPN
+1193 IPNSYDRIQPN

-1259 GIDGLRRHLQLPDP
+1259 GIDGLRKHLQLPDP

-1284 LNRLPETLS
+1284 LKRLPETLS

-1305 HELLGQN
+1305 HELLGQS
-1312 LLAAITGVRKAEV
+1312 LVVAITGVRKAEV

-1333 ACKQLIHR
+1333 ASKQLIHR